1 MPQLTLKQLL
11 ESKTTDAPQVNP
23 PKNDGV
29 FGIKGTQWVNDV
41 VSSEASP
48 KGPRVQLYK
57 NLPSIYSTSLP
68 IIESQGSIDIG
79 RTKAVAAAHYNGD
92 NGSVLGMGK
101 ILSLGNLLGGSANR
115 PSDTIFRHEGR
126 DKNAPVSINGQPI
139 NGDYSG
145 LKYAVEAG
153 VNYDVSTQ
161 PAGTNGLTGLLK
173 GTPEDIA
180 KKAVGAATDALKNK
194 VRSLAVGALTS
205 KRKSVVASLKE
216 IADGKAGTS
225 KKLYNTYEK
234 PGTEFYKSSG
244 INDMLGVQLME
255 RVKGDINSASDIITK
270 INTIDTFDN
279 KKLEELLT
287 LNKKTKLQFI
297 QFKIVGQPNYILF
310 PAAIGDITEDITS
323 DIADF
328 KYVGSPFKVY
338 RYNGV
343 ERTLKFDFQVY
354 WLDNGQQ
361 EIMERKLNSLREFVF
376 PSANLTT
383 IDIGNKKNNPLVFS
397 PNLIQLTIGDLYKNV
412 KGIVSNLSIG
422 VAQKTTWATSS
433 PDFNQTQNSFVYP
446 NVVDISFEMKIIE
459 NHKIST
465 SDTIIYR
472 FTKADETDAIVTDPQ
487 QSTA

>member
-1 MPQLTLKQLL
+1 LGGGLK
-11 ESKTTDAPQVNP
+11 
-23 PKNDGV
+23 GV
-29 FGIKGTQWVNDV
+29 
-41 VSSEASP
+41 
-48 KGPRVQLYK
+48 
-57 NLPSIYSTSLP
+57 
-68 IIESQGSIDIG
+68 
-79 RTKAVAAAHYNGD
+79 
-92 NGSVLGMGK
+92 
-101 ILSLGNLLGGSANR
+101 LGNLLGGSANR

-126 DKNAPVSINGQPI
+126 DMNAPVSINGQPI

-153 VNYDVSTQ
+153 VNYDVSKA
-161 PAGTNGLTGLLK
+161 PAGTNAFTGILK

-180 KKAVGAATDALKNK
+180 KRAVGAVTDTIKNG
-194 VRSLAVGALTS
+194 VRNLAVGALTS

-225 KKLYNTYEK
+225 KKLYNTYEE
-234 PGTEFYKSSG
+234 PGTKFYKSSG

-255 RVKGDINSASDIITK
+255 RVKGINSASDIITK

-465 SDTIIYR
+465 FDTIIYR

-487 QSTA
+487 QSTAQLNSLKGKGPVMA